1 MKRMLQLCVFCLML
15 AMSAVQAFD
24 YRVETLAKGLEF
36 PWSLAFLPDGRMLV
50 TERGGRLRVI
60 DKGVLLPE
68 AIAGVPEVFASG
80 QAGLF
85 DVVLDP
91 DFAGNQL
98 LYLSFAHGSKNKNH
112 IRVVRARLVGNR
124 LEEVTAIFTAKPAK
138 RGDVHYGGRMA
149 FLADGTLVIGTGDG
163 FNYREQAQKLGNHL
177 GKIVRIR
184 TDGSVPP
191 DNPFVAHD
199 KALPEIYSLGH
210 RNVQGMVFDALSG
223 KLFAHEHGPRGGDE
237 INVIEAGR
245 NYGWPLITYG
255 VDYSGAIISP
265 YTEKPGLEQ
274 PLVQWTPSIAPAGM
288 TMYRG
293 ALFPRWQGSLF
304 VSALAGQ
311 VVQRVPI
318 VDGRAGE
325 QEALFGELRTRFRD
339 VRTGPDGALYLLT
352 DKSFGRVLRVV
363 PRDHPAAPASL

>member
-1 MKRMLQLCVFCLML
+1 MGFLLRMVACLLMFGIGC
-15 AMSAVQAFD
+15 AQALE
-24 YRVETLAKGLEF
+24 YRVDTIAKGLEF

-50 TERGGRLRVI
+50 TERVGRLRVI
-60 DKGVLLPE
+60 DKGVLLPD
-68 AIAGVPEVFASG
+68 AITGLPEIFVSG

-91 DFAGNQL
+91 DFATNQM

-112 IRVVRARLVGNR
+112 TRVIRARLVGDA
-124 LEEVTAIFTAKPAK
+124 LQEVTPIFTVKPAK
-138 RGDVHYGGRMA
+138 RGDVHYGARMA
-149 FLADGTLVIGTGDG
+149 FLPDGTLVIGTGDG

-177 GKIVRIR
+177 GKIVRIH
-184 TDGSVPP
+184 TDGTVPA
-191 DNPFVAHD
+191 DNPFVGNA

-210 RNVQGMVFDALSG
+210 RNVQGMVFNAVTG

-237 INVIEAGR
+237 INIIEAGR

-274 PLVQWTPSIAPAGM
+274 PLVHWTPSIAPAGM

-293 ALFPRWQGSLF
+293 NLFPQWQGSLF
-304 VSALAGQ
+304 VSALAGEI
-311 VVQRVPI
+311 VQRVPF
-318 VDGRAGE
+318 VDGRAGP
-325 QEALFGELRTRFRD
+325 QESLFGELHTRFRD

-363 PRDHPAAPASL
+363 PHDQPSAP